1 LIVGWDRSDRFLD
14 TLSPFIVE
22 IIDIAHAILLVNEA
36 RIPQNIRHADNLV
49 GWNQVIF
56 LNVLQFDSKEYF
68 VFIDIVIFGNA
79 ECKKLSG
86 RLICGKNLAVRVAK
100 KFRNFSFNSSDHIFY
115 SFLLETSSYKLKIF
129 HFLRHFLP

>member
-1 LIVGWDRSDRFLD
+1 VLLVHEIVNFLGVSDVSSQQISYVRVCDWREKILIVGWDRSDRFLD

-56 LNVLQFDSKEYF
+56 LNML
-68 VFIDIVIFGNA
+68 
-79 ECKKLSG
+79 
-86 RLICGKNLAVRVAK
+86 
-100 KFRNFSFNSSDHIFY
+100 
-115 SFLLETSSYKLKIF
+115 
-129 HFLRHFLP
+129 